1 MRTPPR
7 HLALLL
13 GVLLA
18 TVARIADAA
27 IAPTAAVEPC
37 GDVGCLPAH
46 WGPGQVAAGFGVG
59 DFRPGQTFAPQFTGV
74 LTEVHL
80 GLETNGVVGAIAE
93 IRPVVNGVPT
103 STVLA
108 EAPVPGAPYTGG
120 LLYAADFSAQ
130 NLVLT
135 VGTRYAVTL
144 RANAPQI
151 ISILAAFPACHS
163 ATTGTFDYVYS
174 DDAGQTWAMLPTRDR
189 SIIFE
194 VCMDLVTP
202 TRASTWGSVKAIYR

>member
-1 MRTPPR
+1 MRSR
-7 HLALLL
+7 HLALFL
-13 GVLLA
+13 GAMLA
-18 TVARIADAA
+18 TLVGSAHAGTARSL
-27 IAPTAAVEPC
+27 AVEPC

-46 WGPGQVAAGFGVG
+46 WGPGQFAAGFGVG

-93 IRPVVNGVPT
+93 IRPVVNGLPT

-108 EAPVPGAPYTGG
+108 QAPVPGAPYTGG

-130 NLVLT
+130 GLVLT
-135 VGTRYAVTL
+135 AGTRYAVTL
-144 RANAPQI
+144 RSNAPQI
-151 ISILAAFPACHS
+151 ISILAAFPACFS
-163 ATTGTFDYVYS
+163 ATTGTLDYVYS
-174 DDAGQTWAMLPTRDR
+174 DDAGQTWVKLPTRDR

-194 VCMDLVTP
+194 VCLDVVTP
-202 TRASTWGSVKAIYR
+202 TRASTWGNVKAFYR